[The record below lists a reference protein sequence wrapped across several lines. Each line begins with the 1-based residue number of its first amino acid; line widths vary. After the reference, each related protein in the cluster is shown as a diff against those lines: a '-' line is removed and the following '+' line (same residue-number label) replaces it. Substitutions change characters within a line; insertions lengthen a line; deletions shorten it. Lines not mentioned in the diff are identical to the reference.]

1 MPETTTAPATEI
13 VTINQGRAIT
23 DYFFIIQPAP
33 ANIEFKVNQVINCL
47 NPKNKKVVRA
57 MVTEHFFT
65 FDWNE
70 APKGLI
76 LKEWG
81 VDAGLLRTVLIGT
94 DPAFEKETARL
105 IIVKEII

>member
-1 MPETTTAPATEI
+1 MSDTTTSTTPEI
-13 VTINQGRAIT
+13 ITINQGRATT

-33 ANIEFKVNQVINCL
+33 GNIEFKVNQVINCL
-47 NPKNKKVVRA
+47 NPKTNKVVKA
-57 MVTEHFFT
+57 LVTEHFFT
-65 FDWNE
+65 FDWKE

-105 IIVKEII
+105 IIVKQL